1 MDTPV
6 KINYNNNEDLEVA
19 WQFIANTD
27 KSVFLTGKAGT
38 GKTTFLKRILELS
51 PKRKVVV
58 APTGVAA
65 INAQGVTI
73 HSFFQLPFSPYIPG
87 TTYIEDRNKR
97 YKFSKEKKQILKT
110 LDLVIIDEIS
120 MVRCD
125 LLDAIDN
132 VLRNYKNRDLPFGG
146 VQLLLIGDL
155 YQLAPIAVE
164 KEWNMLKEYYD
175 TPYFFSSMALQQI
188 DYVTI
193 ELKQIYRQTD
203 DQFIGILNKIR
214 ENCLDQ
220 ASIDILNSRVDTNA
234 LNPNYFSA
242 QNDDNSEDKAEPI
255 RLTTHNNTSNNYN
268 QSKLD
273 AINKPIHTFEAT
285 IIDNFPESAYPA
297 EKLLSLKVGA
307 QVMFIKND
315 TSSGKHLYYNGKIG
329 VIIDIVKDSVIV
341 KCPEDEESI
350 LVTQE
355 TWENTR
361 YVIDEETKEIK
372 TEVEGEFRQIPL
384 RLAWAITIHKSQGLT
399 FNQAVVD
406 INNSFTH
413 GQVYVAISRCRSLE
427 GLKLTQPI
435 NPLSIINDRSINTFI
450 DTNIS
455 LSENSKQKLPVIEQ
469 EYFVKLIDELF
480 DFNEITGNINYV
492 YRILQ
497 EHLYKKHEELIN
509 QCTETIAALDQ
520 KIIQVAS
527 TFKKQYC
534 NIIRTSEDVRTD
546 ERLQERIQKGA
557 EYFAT
562 QVHEIFDTLL
572 KDIKIDIT
580 NKTIAKQYKGATD
593 NLTESIHFKSA
604 LLESIQEH
612 GFSIQ
617 TYLND
622 KALCLLNDT
631 PQKKKKAKKV
641 KEPKISTQ
649 EITLRL
655 IREGKSIKE
664 IADIRNLG
672 VSTIENHLVA
682 LITKDE
688 IDVKEFVDKD
698 KQNKIKIAVIK
709 YGLDAPLSQ
718 IKESLPSTIS
728 YGDIKIVL
736 ADIKKQI

>member
-175 TPYFFSSMALQQI
+175 TPYFFSSKALQQI

-203 DQFIGILNKIR
+203 NQFIGILNKIR

-220 ASIDILNSRVDTNA
+220 ASIGILNSRVDTNA
-234 LNPNYFSA
+234 LNPNYYTT
-242 QNDDNSEDKAEPI
+242 QDDGNSEDKAEPI

-297 EKLLSLKVGA
+297 E
-307 QVMFIKND
+307 N
-315 TSSGKHLYYNGKIG
+315 Y
-329 VIIDIVKDSVIV
+329 
-341 KCPEDEESI
+341 
-350 LVTQE
+350 
-355 TWENTR
+355 
-361 YVIDEETKEIK
+361 
-372 TEVEGEFRQIPL
+372 
-384 RLAWAITIHKSQGLT
+384 
-399 FNQAVVD
+399 
-406 INNSFTH
+406 
-413 GQVYVAISRCRSLE
+413 CR
-427 GLKLTQPI
+427 
-435 NPLSIINDRSINTFI
+435 
-450 DTNIS
+450 
-455 LSENSKQKLPVIEQ
+455 
-469 EYFVKLIDELF
+469 
-480 DFNEITGNINYV
+480 
-492 YRILQ
+492 
-497 EHLYKKHEELIN
+497 
-509 QCTETIAALDQ
+509 
-520 KIIQVAS
+520 
-527 TFKKQYC
+527 
-534 NIIRTSEDVRTD
+534 
-546 ERLQERIQKGA
+546 
-557 EYFAT
+557 
-562 QVHEIFDTLL
+562 
-572 KDIKIDIT
+572 
-580 NKTIAKQYKGATD
+580 
-593 NLTESIHFKSA
+593 
-604 LLESIQEH
+604 
-612 GFSIQ
+612 
-617 TYLND
+617 
-622 KALCLLNDT
+622 
-631 PQKKKKAKKV
+631 
-641 KEPKISTQ
+641 
-649 EITLRL
+649 
-655 IREGKSIKE
+655 
-664 IADIRNLG
+664 
-672 VSTIENHLVA
+672 
-682 LITKDE
+682 
-688 IDVKEFVDKD
+688 
-698 KQNKIKIAVIK
+698 
-709 YGLDAPLSQ
+709 
-718 IKESLPSTIS
+718 
-728 YGDIKIVL
+728 
-736 ADIKKQI
+736 